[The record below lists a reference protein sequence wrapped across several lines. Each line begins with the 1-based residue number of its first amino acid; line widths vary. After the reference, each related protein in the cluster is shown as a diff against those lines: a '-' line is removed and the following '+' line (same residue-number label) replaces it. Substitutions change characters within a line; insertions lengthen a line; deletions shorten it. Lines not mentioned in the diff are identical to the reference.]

1 VVVPPPSPAVPTN
14 TFRDEDVRAFIQEGA
29 PAVNLDD
36 LNFPADLLPIVDAGV
51 AAEPPSEPS
60 PLIDPYSTDFAAK
73 LSSDLLLRLGSLT
86 SDARELKIAQLKA
99 MSAEDVERENN
110 AARNYYFLNDLG
122 LGDAHKET
130 LWGGTV
136 APPVK
141 RKAAGEGRKRSRKKS
156 RKGIEVEDEGGDEGE
171 DSEEEPEPDPETPTR
186 TGEGNQ
192 NRGAKAARA
201 TKKGKPTREW
211 AETAD
216 TFLGNKE
223 YGPQW
228 TALRALWWKREE
240 DAGFAG
246 TVSKAV
252 KHRSRTSLM
261 T

>member
-1 VVVPPPSPAVPTN
+1 
-14 TFRDEDVRAFIQEGA
+14 
-29 PAVNLDD
+29 
-36 LNFPADLLPIVDAGV
+36 
-51 AAEPPSEPS
+51 
-60 PLIDPYSTDFAAK
+60 
-73 LSSDLLLRLGSLT
+73 
-86 SDARELKIAQLKA
+86 

-156 RKGIEVEDEGGDEGE
+156 RKGMEVEDEGGDEGE
-171 DSEEEPEPDPETPTR
+171 DSEEEPEPDPETPTQ

-240 DAGFAG
+240 DADFAG

-252 KHRSRTSLM
+252 YMPSTYIADDVNAGRRRPIERRKDPRRLATGLRAHATTRQQS
-261 T
+261 